1 MSVAQWSRV
10 ANTTIKNYIRD
21 REVNILRNRKLPA
34 LIKKRG
40 RISYNWS
47 GTAMDW
53 KVQFKRATMNPFQDG
68 DTLDFGRRD
77 RFKTATLDW
86 RGYSATDSMTK
97 GEFLM
102 NRGKEAII
110 RVYSETAELLSED
123 VEDQFAEEFY
133 IDGNAVGNE
142 KRMHGIE
149 SFTGGTVAGTSGG
162 NGNVTPSSTFAGLS
176 CVPGFYGGTWSGGST
191 VGAAWPNG
199 KGSPQYDYW
208 SPVLV
213 DYGNTLFSATNTW
226 IANCVSAISY
236 GIIKS
241 KKNKAMK
248 GMLDLILLE
257 EELYRQYLEVLRT
270 KERLTINRAADTSDL
285 VALGFKDVV
294 SQDGVDIS
302 WEYGMP
308 SAVGYGFNVD
318 MMELR
323 SQQAQLFVPEGP
335 DFDIATKSWRFSIDL
350 YGNCT
355 WNPKFFT
362 KFLKV
367 T

>member
-10 ANTTIKNYIRD
+10 ANTTIKNYIRE

-34 LIKKRG
+34 LVKKRG
-40 RISYNWS
+40 RITYNWS

-53 KVQFKRATMNPFQDG
+53 KVQFKRATMNPFMDG
-68 DTLDFGRRD
+68 DTLDFARRD

-110 RVYSETAELLSED
+110 RVYSETAELLADD

-133 IDGNAVGNE
+133 IDGNATGNE

-149 SFTGGTVAGTSGG
+149 SFLGDSGAVAA
-162 NGNVTPSSTFAGLS
+162 NGNSTPSSTFAGLS
-176 CVPGFYGGTWSGGST
+176 CVPGYYGGTWSSST
-191 VGAAWPNG
+191 AGQAWPNG
-199 KGSPQYDYW
+199 RGNPQYDFW
-208 SPVLV
+208 SPVIV
-213 DYGNTLFSATNTW
+213 DYGNTLFSSTATW
-226 IANCVSAISY
+226 DANCVSAIAY

-241 KKNKAMK
+241 RKNKAKK
-248 GMLDLILLE
+248 GMMDLILLE
-257 EELYRQYLEVLRT
+257 EELYRKYLEVIRT
-270 KERLTINRAADTSDL
+270 KERLTINRAADSSEM
-285 VALGFKDVV
+285 VALGFTDVV

-308 SAVGYGFNVD
+308 TAVGYGFNVD

-335 DFDIATKSWRFSIDL
+335 DFDIATKSWRFSIDM
-350 YGNCT
+350 YGNT
-355 WNPKFFT
+355 VWNPKFQVKYKKGT
-362 KFLKV
+362 
-367 T
+367 